1 MLPTF
6 TSDVSIS
13 ISNAPDRSIARSAVK
28 SSTRI
33 LILILAFSLFLFK
46 NNVYSAQKS
55 CPSTQK
61 QVLKFKA
68 YNSIREGL
76 LAARRENY
84 PAWFTT

>member
-46 NNVYSAQKS
+46 NNLSNVYFAD
-55 CPSTQK
+55 
-61 QVLKFKA
+61 VL
-68 YNSIREGL
+68 
-76 LAARRENY
+76 
-84 PAWFTT
+84 

>member
-13 ISNAPDRSIARSAVK
+13 ISNAPDRSIARNAVK

-46 NNVYSAQKS
+46 NNLSNVYFAE
-55 CPSTQK
+55 
-61 QVLKFKA
+61 VL
-68 YNSIREGL
+68 
-76 LAARRENY
+76 
-84 PAWFTT
+84 